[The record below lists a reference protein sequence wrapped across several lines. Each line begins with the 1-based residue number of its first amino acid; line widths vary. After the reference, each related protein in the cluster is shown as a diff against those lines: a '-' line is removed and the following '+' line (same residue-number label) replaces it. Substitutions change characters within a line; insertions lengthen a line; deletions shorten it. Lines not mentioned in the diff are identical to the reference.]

1 MKKIILLIILIIPSY
16 YIYSQEIKPDV
27 LPNNSLFKTGRLKEA
42 QAVLLRNKCYIIIN
56 NYTFQKLTSNNKS
69 GEIEILDTLTFA
81 NLDKKVI
88 FQRCLQ
94 WITINFGSIT
104 YSDLESGKIIANGLI
119 DLPHFAEFR
128 DGISGT
134 AITNINTSTAYTMI
148 LTLKDNKI
156 KYTITNIYYNFKN
169 YSETTDEISFPIS
182 SIYPLTGKDP
192 AQWVRYISVLNSSID
207 KFYYQLKNHLVE
219 YVTDAGNDYKF

>member
-16 YIYSQEIKPDV
+16 YIYSQEIKPGV
-27 LPNNSLFKTGRLKEA
+27 PPNDSLFKPGRLKA
-42 QAVLLRNKCYIIIN
+42 DQVVLLRSKCYSIIK
-56 NYTFQKLTSNNKS
+56 NYKFQKLTPNTKN

-81 NLDKKVI
+81 NPDKKVI

-94 WITINFGSIT
+94 WIAINFGSLV
-104 YSDLESGKIIANGLI
+104 YSDLESGKIIANGLT

-134 AITNINTSTAYTMI
+134 VIASTNTSTSYTMI

-156 KYTITNIYYNFKN
+156 KYTITNIFYTFKN

-182 SIYPLTGKDP
+182 SIYPLTDKNP
-192 AQWVRYISVLNSSID
+192 EQWVRYISALNASVD
-207 KFYYQLKNHLVE
+207 KFYFQLKKSLVG
-219 YVTDAGNDYKF
+219 YVADTENDYKF